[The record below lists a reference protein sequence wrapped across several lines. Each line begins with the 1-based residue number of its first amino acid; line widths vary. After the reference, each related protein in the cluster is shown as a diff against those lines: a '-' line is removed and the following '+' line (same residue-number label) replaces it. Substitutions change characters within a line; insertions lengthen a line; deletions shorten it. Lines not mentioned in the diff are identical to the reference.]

1 MRKKLKP
8 CRIRRFAFLSL
19 VFSCSIVPV
28 LYVSISSTPHIKRD
42 SSSTVQQEIRHIA
55 YIKVHKTASSSIQNI
70 FFRFGFDRNLTFVL
84 PSADSIFP
92 NVISISDT
100 INEKNIRPPPL
111 SESFD
116 ISCLH
121 VSYNRTAFGRVL
133 PNDTI
138 YIGSLRDPFDQFMS
152 AMLYFR
158 MFKHLKIQG
167 PNAITDFLKDP
178 ENHDYTISDS
188 KYAFFSYTKNR
199 MAIDFG
205 FPKDVIIHQRKD
217 DIQAHIEKLNKEI
230 ALVMISEHFDE
241 SIVLLKRILKW
252 SVKDIL
258 YVRKNDNSNKNKS
271 LVTDEDDRN
280 RYRNL
285 SVIDH
290 TLYEY
295 FYLKLWRQINREVM
309 FHEEVLYFKAIRNNV
324 EKHCLSRISQDF
336 ISSDLT
342 IPKSYWNEE
351 FKISAEFCTL
361 LLMRERNFVIK
372 IRDKQYGRS

>member
-1 MRKKLKP
+1 M
-8 CRIRRFAFLSL
+8 

-28 LYVSISSTPHIKRD
+28 LYVLIRSTPHIKRD
-42 SSSTVQQEIRHIA
+42 SCSTVQQEIRHVA

-84 PSADSIFP
+84 PSADSRYP
-92 NVISISDT
+92 NVISNLET

-111 SESFD
+111 SKYFD

-121 VSYNRTAFGRVL
+121 VLYNRTAFDRVL

-152 AMLYFR
+152 AMLYFD
-158 MFKHLKIQG
+158 MFKGLKIQG

-178 ENHDYTISDS
+178 ENHDNTISNS
-188 KYAFFSYTKNR
+188 KYAFFSFTKNR

-205 FPKDVIIHQRKD
+205 FPKDVIITQRKD

-271 LVTDEDDRN
+271 IIIDENDRD
-280 RYRNL
+280 RYRKL

-295 FYLKLWRQINREVM
+295 FYLKLWRQINMEVM
-309 FHEEVLYFKAIRNNV
+309 FHEEVLYFKTVRNKV
-324 EKHCLSRISQDF
+324 EKHCFKRRTSQGF

-351 FKISAEFCTL
+351 FKITAEFCTL
-361 LLMRERNFVIK
+361 LLISEMDFVIK
-372 IRDKQYGRS
+372 IRDTQYGR

>member
-1 MRKKLKP
+1 M
-8 CRIRRFAFLSL
+8 

-84 PSADSIFP
+84 PSADSIYP
-92 NVISISDT
+92 NVISINDT

-121 VSYNRTAFGRVL
+121 VLYNRTAFGRVL

-138 YIGSLRDPFDQFMS
+138 YIGSLRDPFHQFMS
-152 AMLYFR
+152 AMLYFDL
-158 MFKHLKIQG
+158 FKRLKIQG

-178 ENHDYTISDS
+178 ENHDYKISHS
-188 KYAFFSYTKNR
+188 KYAFFSFTKNR

-205 FPKDVIIHQRKD
+205 FPIDVIIHQRKD

-230 ALVMISEHFDE
+230 ALVLISEHFNE
-241 SIVLLKRILKW
+241 SIILLKRILKW

-271 LVTDEDDRN
+271 LVIDEDDRN
-280 RYRNL
+280 RYRKL
-285 SVIDH
+285 SVVDH

-361 LLMRERNFVIK
+361 LLLREIDFVIK

>member
-1 MRKKLKP
+1 MKKLNV
-8 CRIRRFAFLSL
+8 CRSRRFAFLSL
-19 VFSCSIVPV
+19 VFSCSIGPV
-28 LYVSISSTPHIKRD
+28 LYVSIRLPPHIKRD
-42 SSSTVQQEIRHIA
+42 SCSTVQQEIRHVA

-70 FFRFGFDRNLTFVL
+70 FFRFGFDRNLTFVF
-84 PSADSIFP
+84 PSADAIYP
-92 NVISISDT
+92 NVISNSDT
-100 INEKNIRPPPL
+100 INEKNIRPPPF

-121 VSYNRTAFGRVL
+121 VVYNRTAFDRVL

-138 YIGSLRDPFDQFMS
+138 YIGSLREPFDQFMS
-152 AMLYFR
+152 GMLYFDL
-158 MFKHLKIQG
+158 FNSLKIQG

-178 ENHDYTISDS
+178 ENHDSAISDS
-188 KYAFFSYTKNR
+188 ESAFFSFTKNR

-205 FPKDVIIHQRKD
+205 FPKDVIITQRKD

-230 ALVMISEHFDE
+230 ALVLISEHFDE
-241 SIVLLKRILKW
+241 SIILLKRILKW

-258 YVRKNDNSNKNKS
+258 YVRKNDNSNKNNS
-271 LVTDEDDRN
+271 IIIDEDDRN
-280 RYRNL
+280 RYRKL

-290 TLYEY
+290 ALYDY
-295 FYLKLWRQINREVM
+295 FYLKLWRQINREAM
-309 FHEEVLYFKAIRNNV
+309 FHEEVLYFKTVRNKV
-324 EKHCLSRISQDF
+324 EIHCRKSRTSHGL

-351 FKISAEFCTL
+351 FEISAEFCTQ
-361 LLMRERNFVIK
+361 LLMSETKFVLK

>member
-1 MRKKLKP
+1 MRH
-8 CRIRRFAFLSL
+8 
-19 VFSCSIVPV
+19 V
-28 LYVSISSTPHIKRD
+28 
-42 SSSTVQQEIRHIA
+42 A

-84 PSADSIFP
+84 PSADSRYYP
-92 NVISISDT
+92 NVISNSDT

-121 VSYNRTAFGRVL
+121 VLYNRTAFDRVL

-152 AMLYFR
+152 AMLYFD
-158 MFKHLKIQG
+158 MFKPLKIQG

-178 ENHDYTISDS
+178 ENHDNTISDS
-188 KYAFFSYTKNR
+188 KYAFFSFTKNR

-205 FPKDVIIHQRKD
+205 FPKDVIITQRKD

-230 ALVMISEHFDE
+230 ALVLISEHFDE
-241 SIVLLKRILKW
+241 SIILLKRILKW

-258 YVRKNDNSNKNKS
+258 YVRKNDNSNEKKS
-271 LVTDEDDRN
+271 IIIDEDDRN
-280 RYRNL
+280 RYRKL

-309 FHEEVLYFKAIRNNV
+309 FHEEVLYFKAIRNKV
-324 EKHCLSRISQDF
+324 EKHCLSRISQGT

-351 FKISAEFCTL
+351 FKISAEFCTQ
-361 LLMRERNFVIK
+361 LLMPETEFVIK